1 MQKEAKMRKWFML
14 TLTALALLVTS
25 PASQAQN
32 WPAQPITLINGFPPG
47 GGADIL
53 ARLFAEKLRDAL
65 AQPVTVENRTGANGL
80 IAAGT
85 VAAAR
90 PDGYTLL
97 LQTMSIAATSPI
109 MPGVTLNFNPDRDLA
124 QSVIIAGLDNL
135 LYVSAKT
142 SFTTVQEVID
152 YARANPDKLTYGS
165 SGVGSSYQLWAAQFT
180 NMAGIRM
187 VHVPFRGGPPAI
199 AEIIAGRV
207 DMMFGNLA
215 EILPHIRSGAVRA
228 IAFTSVPPSPVL
240 PGVPTIAASGLP
252 EFAADNWFGIAAPGA
267 TPRPI
272 LERLNAEV
280 NRALQNPEVAQRLIS
295 LGYQPRGGTIE
306 EMVATIQRDRA
317 KWKTVI
323 EANNIRA
330 E

>member
-65 AQPVTVENRTGANGL
+65 GQPVTVENRTGANGL

-97 LQTMSIAATSPI
+97 LQTMSIAATAAV

-135 LYVSAKT
+135 LYVSAKCL
-142 SFTTVQEVID
+142 SQN
-152 YARANPDKLTYGS
+152 ALHHG
-165 SGVGSSYQLWAAQFT
+165 
-180 NMAGIRM
+180 AG
-187 VHVPFRGGPPAI
+187 G
-199 AEIIAGRV
+199 
-207 DMMFGNLA
+207 D
-215 EILPHIRSGAVRA
+215 
-228 IAFTSVPPSPVL
+228 
-240 PGVPTIAASGLP
+240 
-252 EFAADNWFGIAAPGA
+252 
-267 TPRPI
+267 
-272 LERLNAEV
+272 
-280 NRALQNPEVAQRLIS
+280 
-295 LGYQPRGGTIE
+295 
-306 EMVATIQRDRA
+306 
-317 KWKTVI
+317 
-323 EANNIRA
+323 
-330 E
+330 

>member
-1 MQKEAKMRKWFML
+1 LEESKMRKWFL
-14 TLTALALLVTS
+14 VSLTALMVFCAA
-25 PASQAQN
+25 PEAKAQN

-65 AQPVTVENRTGANGL
+65 GQPVTVENRTGANGL
-80 IAAGT
+80 IAAAA

-97 LQTMSIAATSPI
+97 LQTMSIAATSVV

-135 LYVSAKT
+135 LYVSTKT
-142 SFTTVQEVID
+142 PFTTVQEVID

-207 DMMFGNLA
+207 DMMFGLSL
-215 EILPHIRSGAVRA
+215 IHI
-228 IAFTSVPPSPVL
+228 
-240 PGVPTIAASGLP
+240 
-252 EFAADNWFGIAAPGA
+252 
-267 TPRPI
+267 
-272 LERLNAEV
+272 
-280 NRALQNPEVAQRLIS
+280 
-295 LGYQPRGGTIE
+295 
-306 EMVATIQRDRA
+306 
-317 KWKTVI
+317 
-323 EANNIRA
+323 
-330 E
+330 